1 MRGTVR
7 LAGVEKMQSIDELAR
22 EIIDLTPSQQQVLL
36 ERVAQLN
43 LQKGLRELAEKY
55 RTRLA
60 RTGKLNIPPQQVW
73 AELHRVRQEIATDD
87 YPS

>member
-1 MRGTVR
+1 
-7 LAGVEKMQSIDELAR
+7 MQSIDDLAR
-22 EIIDLTPSQQQVLL
+22 EITGLTPSQQQALL

-55 RTRLA
+55 RGRL
-60 RTGKLNIPPQQVW
+60 RNTGRLNIPSEQVW
-73 AELHRVRQEIATDD
+73 AELHRFREEIASHD

>member
-1 MRGTVR
+1 
-7 LAGVEKMQSIDELAR
+7 MQSIDELAR
-22 EIIDLTPSQQQVLL
+22 EIIDLTPSQQQALL

-55 RTRLA
+55 RKRLA
-60 RTGKLNIPPQQVW
+60 QTGKLNIPSEQVW